1 MPRVE
6 QNKLKRSGIGLR
18 ACDHERAFP
27 GFTLS
32 SRANAR
38 DLRKISPG
46 VYPELAEG
54 VDDKAFLCAFARDI
68 SALVAARRARSLW

>member
-27 GFTLS
+27 GFTLFAPQS
-32 SRANAR
+32 GGG
-38 DLRKISPG
+38 K
-46 VYPELAEG
+46 
-54 VDDKAFLCAFARDI
+54 VDDKAFLCALREIFRF
-68 SALVAARRARSLW
+68 

>member
-18 ACDHERAFP
+18 ACDHECAFP

-38 DLRKISPG
+38 DLRKIFS
-46 VYPELAEG
+46 
-54 VDDKAFLCAFARDI
+54 
-68 SALVAARRARSLW
+68 RSLS

>member
-6 QNKLKRSGIGLR
+6 QNKPKRSGIGLR
-18 ACDHERAFP
+18 ACDNERAFP
-27 GFTLS
+27 GFTLFAPQ
-32 SRANAR
+32 RGGG
-38 DLRKISPG
+38 K
-46 VYPELAEG
+46 